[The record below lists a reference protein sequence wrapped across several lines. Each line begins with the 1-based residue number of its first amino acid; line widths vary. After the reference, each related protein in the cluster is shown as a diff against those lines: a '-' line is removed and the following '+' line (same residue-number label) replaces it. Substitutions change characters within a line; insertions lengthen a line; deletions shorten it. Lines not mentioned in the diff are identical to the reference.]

1 MALAEATTRLSDRAD
16 PVPDQ
21 IWDAAA
27 RYYDEATLAALIIA
41 IATVNVW
48 NRFNVTT
55 KQVAGQ

>member
-1 MALAEATTRLSDRAD
+1 LALAEATTRLSDRAD

-27 RYYDEATLAALIIA
+27 RYYDEAALAAPSPS
-41 IATVNVW
+41 VNVW